1 MDLSFVTNLSLQKKT
16 GYMEESWHIRYV
28 GEDTAKTIHEK
39 NISLEEYLNA
49 PGGDYVN

>member
-1 MDLSFVTNLSLQKKT
+1 
-16 GYMEESWHIRYV
+16 MEESWHIRYV